1 MSQNMSSAAVMIGA
15 LVVNFFLARGNFY
28 HLLIA
33 FTNSLEPDKEG
44 QNVSPD
50 WDPNPFTL

>member
-1 MSQNMSSAAVMIGA
+1 MSSAAVMIGA

-33 FTNSLEPDKEG
+33 FTNSLEPDQEG

-50 WDPNPFTL
+50 LDPNPFTL